1 MTLLQDAVGKLSM
14 TANPDGEKAAADPKA
29 KAKAKATPKAA
40 PAEDPAD
47 SPAVLSGLHPKS
59 PACNFKDAFQLFVDA
74 EKESPEIRYKGQIA
88 AMGNMGFTDKEM
100 CIQALHSCDGNMN
113 KAVEFLMSKQQ

>member
-1 MTLLQDAVGKLSM
+1 M
-14 TANPDGEKAAADPKA
+14 TAGGDADKPAAEPKS
-29 KAKAKATPKAA
+29 KAKAKATPKPAA
-40 PAEDPAD
+40 GGAAEDSAD

-59 PACNFKDAFQLFVDA
+59 PACNFKDAFQLFIDA

-113 KAVEFLMSKQQ
+113 KAVEFLMEKQ